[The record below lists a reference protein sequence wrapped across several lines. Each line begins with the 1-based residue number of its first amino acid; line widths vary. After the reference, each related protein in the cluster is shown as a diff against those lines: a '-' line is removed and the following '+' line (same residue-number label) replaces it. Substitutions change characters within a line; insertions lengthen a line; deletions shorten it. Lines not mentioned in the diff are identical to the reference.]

1 MARRR
6 RRIKVKQP
14 RGLAKQQRRE
24 LRRLNKL
31 QRGPQEMKFG
41 WLAPIFSKMGQTRR
55 WAWSLNP
62 SNQVIVT
69 GTSTVQQPLLMLH
82 TSGTEVLNASRL
94 AVQGKSEKIIGQTVW
109 PAVAADTSVTLTGTT
124 VFGVRVRVSNS
135 VLNFKYGAVNVRL
148 LDGVT
153 LRGEVWVQVNQ
164 LPLDII
170 VLAIAFA
177 NGLGSIVPIV
187 NPVITFLL
195 ANNAALVSGDVL
207 YAESLN
213 MRDIG
218 DIPNAAQAC
227 AIQDA
232 DESDE
237 DEDADMAYDEDEN

>member
-1 MARRR
+1 MAHRR
-6 RRIKVKQP
+6 RRIKVRQP

-31 QRGPQEMKFG
+31 QKGSPEMKFG
-41 WLAPIFSKMGQTRR
+41 WMAPIFSKMGQTRR

-69 GTSTVQQPLLMLH
+69 GTSTVQQPLLMIH
-82 TSGTEVLNASRL
+82 KSGGEVLNAARL

-109 PAVAADTSVTLTGTT
+109 PVVPADTSVTLTGTT

-135 VLNFKYGAVNVRL
+135 VLNFKYGAVNIRV
-148 LDGVT
+148 LDGAT

-164 LPLDII
+164 LPLDLI
-170 VLAIAFA
+170 LMTIAFA
-177 NGLGSIVPIV
+177 NGLASIVPVV
-187 NPVITFLL
+187 NPIVTFLL
-195 ANNAALVSGDVL
+195 ANNTALVSGDVL

-218 DIPNAAQAC
+218 DIPNAEAAC
-227 AIQDA
+227 AIQD
-232 DESDE
+232 SDE
-237 DEDADMAYDEDEN
+237 DEDEEGDEDEDVY